1 MRVVCRLSIPQAAW
15 MLPRVWSRRGAPQTG
30 APISRDADTKER
42 SMGRRAPQEAAGT
55 PAFLASLGSPDYR
68 RLWSA
73 TACSQAAVWAL
84 VVLRGALVYEVTTSN
99 AWVGVVA
106 MAAQLPSLVV
116 TPFAGLLA
124 DRCERRHLLDRKST
138 RLNSSHGYI
147 SYAVFCLK
155 KKKNRKHNATL
166 HK

>member
-1 MRVVCRLSIPQAAW
+1 
-15 MLPRVWSRRGAPQTG
+15 
-30 APISRDADTKER
+30 
-42 SMGRRAPQEAAGT
+42 MGRRAPREATGT
-55 PAFLASLGSPDYR
+55 PVFFASLGSPDYR

-124 DRCERRHLLDRKST
+124 DRCERRHLLALT
-138 RLNSSHGYI
+138 YGLNLGNNLLL
-147 SYAVFCLK
+147 AVLVM
-155 KKKNRKHNATL
+155 T
-166 HK
+166 